1 MLGMAEAGSRRRVA
15 AEGEPQMT
23 TRLNVNINDETAAA
37 LRELAERRQTTVT
50 EIVRRAVSVYKFV
63 EDEVVDGNKVLK
75 LVSRDGQETI
85 VSVL

>member
-1 MLGMAEAGSRRRVA
+1 
-15 AEGEPQMT
+15 MT

>member
-1 MLGMAEAGSRRRVA
+1 
-15 AEGEPQMT
+15 MT

-37 LRELAERRQTTVT
+37 LRELAARRQTTVT

-63 EDEVVDGNKVLK
+63 EDEVVDGNKSLK
-75 LVSRDGQETI
+75 LVSRDGQETV